1 MFATKK
7 SVTVKYSC
15 ERTADITNTFSCKL
29 RIGLGMLSDFL
40 VSFMYYSNNY
50 VYCKDL
56 KNRGNYGIFVL
67 RRYLIYQYCPN
78 VYKKNY
84 ITLFHAVRCKSF
96 RLIVRITEEIYK
108 RVTERIQKKLKR
120 KDLKEMSKLSFV
132 WNLQQ

>member
-1 MFATKK
+1 M
-7 SVTVKYSC
+7 S
-15 ERTADITNTFSCKL
+15 
-29 RIGLGMLSDFL
+29 GLSMLSNFL
-40 VSFMYYSNNY
+40 IFFMHYSSNY

-96 RLIVRITEEIYK
+96 RLMVRITEENLQ
-108 RVTERIQKKLKR
+108 ESQKEFKKIKKKGEILKR
-120 KDLKEMSKLSFV
+120 CV
-132 WNLQQ
+132 